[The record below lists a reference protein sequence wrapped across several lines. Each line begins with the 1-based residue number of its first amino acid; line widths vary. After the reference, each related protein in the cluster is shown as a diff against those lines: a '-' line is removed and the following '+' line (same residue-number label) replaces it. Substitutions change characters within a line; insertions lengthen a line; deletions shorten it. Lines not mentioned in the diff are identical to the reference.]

1 MTMKNSNV
9 SQPDGE
15 AILIIGRKGMKS
27 YSKNF
32 MMKQLKT
39 INLIAS
45 IMCKSKS
52 LFVLGIIAGV
62 VSFISCLME
71 MEMMQYISG
80 FACLVLFMISDHREK
95 KSYTS
100 K

>member
-1 MTMKNSNV
+1 
-9 SQPDGE
+9 
-15 AILIIGRKGMKS
+15 
-27 YSKNF
+27 
-32 MMKQLKT
+32 
-39 INLIAS
+39 
-45 IMCKSKS
+45 MCKSKS